1 MLEPWILLTLGA
13 SVIQNVRSVLQKN
26 LAAELS
32 VVGVTYAR
40 FLFGLPLAFVFMAL
54 AMNATG
60 SLLPMPSG
68 LFFVYAVVGGVCQI
82 FGNLIFINL
91 IGFANF
97 TISTTY
103 SKTETVLAGLFSFI
117 ILNDVLS
124 ISGLGGV
131 LLTFVGVMIIAAGR
145 EKFMLRS
152 LAFAVT
158 DKAALYGLAVGAM
171 YAVASTSYRAASLS
185 LGGEGFALQAIYT
198 LCWVSF
204 FQCVLMGVWIAI
216 KSPIVFRTILRHW
229 RKAIWLGLTGMTASA
244 CWYGAFASQKAA
256 YVLAVGHV
264 ELIFAYLSSRF
275 LYKERTNDV
284 ELGGILLTV
293 VGIMSVVFA

>member
-13 SVIQNVRSVLQKN
+13 SVLQNVRSVLQKN

-82 FGNLIFINL
+82 IGNLIFINL

-124 ISGLGGV
+124 ILGLGGV
-131 LLTFVGVMIIAAGR
+131 FLTFVGVMIIAAGR
-145 EKFMLRS
+145 EKFTLRS

-204 FQCVLMGVWIAI
+204 FQCVLMGAWIAI
-216 KSPIVFRTILRHW
+216 KAPIVLRTILRHW

>member
-60 SLLPMPSG
+60 SLLPTPSG

-124 ISGLGGV
+124 I
-131 LLTFVGVMIIAAGR
+131 A
-145 EKFMLRS
+145 
-152 LAFAVT
+152 
-158 DKAALYGLAVGAM
+158 
-171 YAVASTSYRAASLS
+171 
-185 LGGEGFALQAIYT
+185 
-198 LCWVSF
+198 
-204 FQCVLMGVWIAI
+204 
-216 KSPIVFRTILRHW
+216 
-229 RKAIWLGLTGMTASA
+229 
-244 CWYGAFASQKAA
+244 
-256 YVLAVGHV
+256 
-264 ELIFAYLSSRF
+264 
-275 LYKERTNDV
+275 
-284 ELGGILLTV
+284 
-293 VGIMSVVFA
+293 